1 MVGTGDSEV
10 GAIELTV
17 GYKQS
22 ESKLT
27 IIVHRCRFV
36 TVIILLL
43 NFLA

>member
-27 IIVHRCRFV
+27 IIVHRCRSV
-36 TVIILLL
+36 GVIILLF